1 MISVLLEFILFFGML
16 IVIGCCVL
24 RVCKEGD
31 YDDHDD

>member
-1 MISVLLEFILFFGML
+1 MGVFLEFIFFFWVACF
-16 IVIGCCVL
+16 IIGRSVL